1 MKKVN
6 VWCCFSL
13 PAKGGVMTRMDRPN
27 AESVVANLKVQMP
40 LGKKLKLLLRNNFI
54 KIIKLQN
61 CCNHPGEPGC

>member
-1 MKKVN
+1 MARK
-6 VWCCFSL
+6 
-13 PAKGGVMTRMDRPN
+13 DRPE

-54 KIIKLQN
+54 KISKLQN